1 MRLVI
6 GRFQYIS
13 RMAPPHVT
21 PRELQVLALV
31 LRGASNKSIANTL
44 GVSEQAIKEHVSR
57 LMHKLDVPNRAALA
71 EAGSRM
77 ELTGSAGI
85 AREWVAEL
93 FRNAQPQ
100 ICIARGPDLRYEA
113 ANEAFAQ
120 AVGNRPMI
128 GRTMRETFPELEGQ
142 GVFETVETVYAT
154 GQPVIEHEVER
165 QWDRG
170 KGVESRVIDLVIQPL
185 HDEAGAVN
193 GIVSF
198 AVDVT
203 ELVAERRRMQMP
215 SELGPVLE
223 LIPNAV
229 VIVDAQGQIVR
240 MNDAARRMKI
250 RVERWDLPIARA
262 LRGETVVP
270 EPYSCI
276 VGDPPAMKVLKVSAR
291 PMRDAKDEIVGAVA
305 VYA

>member
-1 MRLVI
+1 
-6 GRFQYIS
+6 
-13 RMAPPHVT
+13 MAPPHIT

-31 LRGASNKSIANTL
+31 LNGESNKAIANTL

-71 EAGSRM
+71 EAGSRI
-77 ELTGSAGI
+77 ELTGGAGL
-85 AREWVAEL
+85 AREWVVEL

-100 ICIARGPDLRYEA
+100 ICIARGPELRYEA

-128 GRTMRETFPELEGQ
+128 GRTMREAFPELEGQ
-142 GVFETVETVYAT
+142 GVFEVVENVYAT
-154 GQPVIEHEVER
+154 GQPMIEHEVAR
-165 QWDRG
+165 SWDRG
-170 KGVESRVIDLVIQPL
+170 NGVEERVVDLVIQPL
-185 HDEAGAVN
+185 HDEAGTVN

-203 ELVAERRRMQMP
+203 EIVAERRRVPLP
-215 SELGPVLE
+215 SELGPLIE
-223 LIPNAV
+223 LIPNAI
-229 VIVDAQGQIVR
+229 VIVDAQGQVVR
-240 MNDAARRMKI
+240 MNEAARRMNIK
-250 RVERWDLPIARA
+250 VERWDLPIARA
-262 LRGETVVP
+262 LRGETVAP

-276 VGDPPAMKVLKVSAR
+276 VGDPPAMKLLKVSAR
-291 PMRDAKDEIVGAVA
+291 PLRDAKDEIVGAVA